1 MKTVLVVED
10 EKLIRK
16 GLATMIRRA
25 PTPVET
31 VLEAKNGLQALEI
44 LHEQPV
50 DVMITDIRMPGMDG
64 IELVNRTRSLPHV
77 PLCVVVSG
85 YDDFNYAVEMMRGG
99 VKDYLLKPV
108 ERERLYRVLSS
119 LDDALRTAEKE
130 QQTSDTFRLQALR
143 YLMLDGSVPD
153 NDRRRLIERYGPGF
167 GTRPYRVLCAATMPA
182 NLPVRELLRDIRGRF
197 VLVLETDTPLPV
209 LRGGVSAMHTG
220 LAELHAAYT
229 EAENAFRRAYFDGL
243 AALRPATPL
252 EPDTDEVAEKE
263 LQKIVQPLGVGR
275 WQEASAALRA
285 LVTRVQQDRLSP
297 EGFGRAVQQLG
308 RQIMTSYRTMLD
320 ADTAEMNVL
329 TDPWQYDC
337 AESYLTAVRA
347 WMERFTHRLLH
358 EFDDYRNKQKI
369 RDAVL
374 YIQENYATPLNMA
387 LVSNEVDMNYSLF
400 SLLFKQYVG
409 TNFVAYLQGLRLTEA
424 KRLLRETD
432 LRVNEIGRRVGFTDD
447 KNFLEVFKSAEGVS
461 PTEYRRASQF
471 GQ

>member
-1 MKTVLVVED
+1 MRKPDSRRGVRLPYRGGNGNEAARSFSSVV
-10 EKLIRK
+10 RGVSRHGGAVC
-16 GLATMIRRA
+16 GLRNGNGRA
-25 PTPVET
+25 VF
-31 VLEAKNGLQALEI
+31 VCGAGHA
-44 LHEQPV
+44 
-50 DVMITDIRMPGMDG
+50 
-64 IELVNRTRSLPHV
+64 ELVH
-77 PLCVVVSG
+77 PL
-85 YDDFNYAVEMMRGG
+85 
-99 VKDYLLKPV
+99 
-108 ERERLYRVLSS
+108 
-119 LDDALRTAEKE
+119 
-130 QQTSDTFRLQALR
+130 Q
-143 YLMLDGSVPD
+143 
-153 NDRRRLIERYGPGF
+153 
-167 GTRPYRVLCAATMPA
+167 
-182 NLPVRELLRDIRGRF
+182 
-197 VLVLETDTPLPV
+197 
-209 LRGGVSAMHTG
+209 
-220 LAELHAAYT
+220 
-229 EAENAFRRAYFDGL
+229 
-243 AALRPATPL
+243 
-252 EPDTDEVAEKE
+252 

-447 KNFLEVFKSAEGVS
+447 KNFLKVFKSAEGVS